1 MRFAVAP
8 STAVDPPY
16 GSLWAHFALEET
28 GFCAR

>member
-8 STAVDPPY
+8 SIAVDPPY
-16 GSLWAHFALEET
+16 GSLLAHFPLDET